1 MYLAF
6 IGPRHLIYHPPR
18 RGTWTVTLQFKR
30 ASPSRNMKGQTGK
43 VSLVYNTVDLIQDKS
58 LERRQWGRQT
68 KQTKNMEQKFA
79 PLLPRLFGEKLCIR
93 FSLLKVPFT
102 ITRKIDANKA
112 SYWRPIVS
120 LQWDV
125 INKSDVKC
133 IPLCGELHQSLTHV
147 NDEQ

>member
-1 MYLAF
+1 MYLTF
-6 IGPRHLIYHPPR
+6 IGPRHLIYHPPPQR
-18 RGTWTVTLQFKR
+18 DLNGDAPVQTCKSFEKYERTDRQGQSRLQHSWLNPR
-30 ASPSRNMKGQTGK
+30 
-43 VSLVYNTVDLIQDKS
+43 
-58 LERRQWGRQT
+58 
-68 KQTKNMEQKFA
+68 QKFGTTPVRQADETNKKHGAKVCSVA
-79 PLLPRLFGEKLCIR
+79 PKAFWEKLCIR